1 MIVVNTASL
10 ICMARPQS
18 MTHTGKSRGEWN
30 ETSFPMKHHTYA
42 ISDFQP
48 MIPAQFVQYEGG
60 MICLQWQRVMC
71 VMRLD
76 FYIHVPLALAM
87 SVCIKKREPQY
98 GYPLHRGH
106 ALVWE
111 SPFRW
116 TVRGSIPRRCAFHC
130 YYLK

>member
-1 MIVVNTASL
+1 MRSIRGRDDLFT
-10 ICMARPQS
+10 MA
-18 MTHTGKSRGEWN
+18 TVHIE
-30 ETSFPMKHHTYA
+30 
-42 ISDFQP
+42 
-48 MIPAQFVQYEGG
+48 
-60 MICLQWQRVMC
+60 LRVMC

-111 SPFRW
+111 SPSIW
-116 TVRGSIPRRCAFHC
+116 TDRGSIPRMCAFHC
-130 YYLK
+130 YYYFEIKF